1 MLAVRLRLVQPL
13 PVDRGR
19 LCGETTL
26 RRRHGDLVA
35 GQLRPVPPRDAV
47 DEMALR
53 HARRLPAPVHGHRFG
68 RHHTGKG
75 AGVQTFLPYP
85 DFRAAARVLD
95 PRRLG
100 NQRSEA
106 LVVLRVC
113 RIQTYGWQHHP
124 VVRMWRGHEPALMAY
139 GRAICEE
146 WTARGHA
153 DTVIAKLAEWAPQ
166 ARLPTQEELVE
177 RGALP
182 PWLGDERLHQSHR
195 SALVRKD
202 PAWYRPR
209 FPDVPDDLPYFWPVP
224 DA

>member
-1 MLAVRLRLVQPL
+1 MPDGYPLRSTVTGSADT
-13 PVDRGR
+13 VRGR
-19 LCGETTL
+19 E
-26 RRRHGDLVA
+26 
-35 GQLRPVPPRDAV
+35 P
-47 DEMALR
+47 
-53 HARRLPAPVHGHRFG
+53 
-68 RHHTGKG
+68 
-75 AGVQTFLPYP
+75 VQTFLPYP